1 MAQQVLVGAGVGTGF
16 AVGRAYVVE
25 PRTAAEIAKGP
36 GARIGL
42 VAIRDAIEQVAT
54 ELESTDASSEAA
66 EVLSALAMII
76 RDPALFEKIKT
87 FLAEGVSGQQAVI
100 RAFEKFAVDLRGVG
114 GYFADRA
121 DDLTQLAARVNLAL
135 AGDSSDVAIPDEP
148 FVLVTSSLSP
158 MDAARLDPAKVLA
171 VVTKSGSATSH
182 SAIIV
187 RAAALPTVMSVAG
200 LGQVTSGANLLVDA
214 TSGQV
219 FVEPTDAEIECY
231 RNSDA
236 EAKAALDDSIDLS
249 SLTAPVP
256 LLANLGSSFEADAA
270 LKSGAEGV
278 GLFRTELLFLERET
292 PPTLAEQVFEYSQLL
307 AKFDGCRVIARV
319 LDVDVDKP
327 LPFLKSIGSGA
338 YADRGLQVLLANEEV
353 LRTQLEAL
361 AKAQEHYPSADLW
374 VMAPMVTAAADAAR
388 FASLARAA
396 GLGRVGAMIEVP
408 EVAETQVL
416 VEILASVDFLSIG
429 TNDLTQYTLGKSRHT
444 ESVTL
449 ADTRDSR
456 VLNLIEGVIATA
468 KAAGKPVGICGEA
481 AADFESARLFIEFGA
496 DSLSGSAALLPALR
510 LALSQSQK
518 NQKT

>member
-16 AVGRAYVVE
+16 AMGRAFVVE
-25 PRTAAEIAKGP
+25 PRAASEIAKGP

-42 VAIRDAIEQVAT
+42 VAIRTAIEQVAT
-54 ELESTDASSEAA
+54 DLEATEANSEAT
-66 EVLSALAMII
+66 EVLGALAMII

-100 RAFEKFAVDLRGVG
+100 RAFEKFATDLRAAG

-135 AGDSSDVAIPDEP
+135 AGDSSAIEIPDEP
-148 FVLVTSSLSP
+148 FILVTSALSP

-171 VVTKSGSATSH
+171 VVTGSGSATSH

-200 LGQVTSGANLLVDA
+200 LDRVTSGANLLVDA

-219 FVEPTDAEIECY
+219 FVEPTEAEVDCY
-231 RNSDA
+231 RKSAA
-236 EAKAALDDSIDLS
+236 EARAAAEESIDLS
-249 SLTAPVP
+249 LLSSPVP
-256 LLANLGSSFEADAA
+256 LLANIGSSFEADAA
-270 LKSGAEGV
+270 LRAGAEGV

-307 AKFDGCRVIARV
+307 AKFGGSRVIARV

-327 LPFLKSIGSGA
+327 LPFLRPAGSGA
-338 YADRGLQVLLANEEV
+338 YANRGLQVLLANEEV

-361 AKAQEHYPSADLW
+361 AKAHEQHPGADLW
-374 VMAPMVTAAADAAR
+374 VMAPMVTAAADAER

-396 GLGRVGAMIEVP
+396 GLGRVGVMIEVP
-408 EVAETQVL
+408 EVAEAQVL
-416 VEILASVDFLSIG
+416 AEILSSVDFLSIG

-444 ESVTL
+444 GSVTL
-449 ADTRDSR
+449 SDTRDSR
-456 VLNLIEGVIATA
+456 VLELIETVIAAA

-481 AADFESARLFIEFGA
+481 AADLDSAKLFIELGA
-496 DSLSGSAALLPALR
+496 ESLSGSAALLPALR
-510 LALSQSQK
+510 LALSKS
-518 NQKT
+518 